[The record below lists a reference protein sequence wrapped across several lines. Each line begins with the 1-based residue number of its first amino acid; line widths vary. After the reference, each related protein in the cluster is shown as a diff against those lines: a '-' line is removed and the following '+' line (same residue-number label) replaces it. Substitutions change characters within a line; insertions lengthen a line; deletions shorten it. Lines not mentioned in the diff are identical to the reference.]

1 MCVQCIDGRD
11 DRGGGV
17 DRPRSVVAAHVKDPR
32 VVRVVTVVLLVVGLL
47 ASTLLVSGSTPP
59 A

>member
-1 MCVQCIDGRD
+1 MGAMTAVAGSTARA
-11 DRGGGV
+11 
-17 DRPRSVVAAHVKDPR
+17 PVVAAHVKDPR